1 MPRFPR
7 FWSLPALLAGLLFAQ
22 QCVAFVVEDIRVEG
36 LQRISAGTVFNYLPI
51 KTGDEV
57 NAGNTAQIIRTLYK
71 TGFFKDIRL
80 EQDGNILILFVHER
94 PAIAEINI
102 SGNKELDTEP
112 LMAGLKDIGLSE
124 GRVFQRALLDKV
136 EQELNRQY
144 FARGKYGVKIKSTV
158 TPLERNRVGL
168 EIEISEGLTARIKH
182 INIIGN
188 EAFEDDELLDEFELG
203 VPSWYAFFSSR
214 DKYSKQ
220 ALSGDLETL
229 RSYYLDQGF
238 IDFKIE
244 STQVSIT
251 PDKRDIYITVV
262 VNEGDVFSLSDIK
275 LAGDLEIPPQELF
288 PLIHLKRGEVF
299 SRKKLTA
306 SADRLN
312 RHYSD
317 AGYAFANVNTIPD
330 IDRENKKVAITFF
343 VDPGKRVYV
352 RYINISGN
360 TNTRDEVLRRE
371 LRQMESAWFS
381 GEKTRLSRE
390 RLQRL
395 GFFSEV
401 NMETPAVPGATD
413 LVDVNIGVTESASG
427 QFSAGVG
434 FTQTQ
439 GVIFNASISENNFLG
454 TGNRF
459 SAGFD
464 TSDATKKLTIS
475 YTNPYYTIDG
485 VSQGYELSYRETDYS
500 ELNLSKFSTDVGRL
514 GVHFGV
520 PITEYDRLRFSL
532 AYEHTTFYLG
542 SGPSDEILDFLRT
555 NGDEFNNFEDEFNA
569 LEGDSYSDFGGES
582 FDDYE
587 LVASWIHDTRD
598 RAIFPNRGGRQVL
611 SFEAN
616 IPGSDLQY
624 YRINYSNAHYFQL
637 TNSLTLKLNGEMGYG
652 DGYGDDTE
660 LPFFRNFL
668 AGGIGSV
675 RGFEENTL
683 GPQDSKDDALGAN
696 ARILGQMELLF
707 PAFGDEFK
715 DTVRAGLFVD
725 VGNVFDLAGDDNI
738 EWDLFRAST
747 GLMLSW
753 FSPVGALSFS
763 WGYPLKE
770 EEGDDIKNLQFR
782 IGGAF

>member
-1 MPRFPR
+1 M
-7 FWSLPALLAGLLFAQ
+7 SLFSRILILLAFMAGPLYTQ
-22 QCVAFVVEDIRVEG
+22 QVAAFVVEDIRVEG

-57 NAGNTAQIIRTLYK
+57 GAGNTSHIIRTLYK

-80 EQDGNILILFVHER
+80 EQDGNILIVFVRER

-112 LMAGLKDIGLSE
+112 LMAGLKDIGLAE
-124 GRVFQRALLDKV
+124 GRVFKRAILEKV

-144 FARGKYGVKIKSTV
+144 FARGKYGIKIQSKV

-168 EIEISEGLTARIKH
+168 DIEISEGLTARIKR

-188 EAFEDDELLDEFELG
+188 HAYDDDELLDKFELG
-203 VPSWYAFFSSR
+203 IPSWYAIFSSR

-229 RSYYLDQGF
+229 RSFYLDRGY

-251 PDKRDIYITVV
+251 PDKKDIYITVV
-262 VNEGDVFSLSDIK
+262 VEEGDVFTLSDIK
-275 LAGDLEIPPQELF
+275 LAGDLELPPEELF
-288 PLIHLKRGEVF
+288 PLIHLRRGAVF

-312 RHYSD
+312 GHYSD
-317 AGYAFANVNTIPD
+317 VGYAFANVNTIPD
-330 IDRENKKVAITFF
+330 IDREKRQVAITFF

-381 GEKTRLSRE
+381 GEKTKLSRE

-395 GFFSEV
+395 GFFSDV
-401 NMETPAVPGATD
+401 DMQTPAVPGSTD
-413 LVDVNIGVTESASG
+413 QLDVNLKVTEAASG

-464 TSDATKKLTIS
+464 TSDATKKLSLS
-475 YTNPYYTIDG
+475 YTNPYYTING
-485 VSQGYELSYRETDYS
+485 ISQGYEMSYRKTDFS
-500 ELNLSKFSTDVGRL
+500 ELNISSYSTDVGRL
-514 GVHFGV
+514 GVHYGIPV
-520 PITEYDRLRFSL
+520 TEYDRLRFSL
-532 AYEHTTFYLG
+532 AYERTSFYLG
-542 SGPSDEILDFLRT
+542 SSPSDEIEEFIET
-555 NGDEFNNFEDEFNA
+555 SGDEFDDFEIV
-569 LEGDSYSDFGGES
+569 G
-582 FDDYE
+582 
-587 LVASWIHDTRD
+587 SWIHDTRD
-598 RAIFPNRGGRQVL
+598 RAIFPNRGGRQVF
-611 SFEAN
+611 SIEAN
-616 IPGSDLQY
+616 TPGSDLQY
-624 YRINYSNAHYFQL
+624 YRVKYSNAHYFQL

-652 DGYGDDTE
+652 DGYGDDDE
-660 LPFFRNFL
+660 LPFFRNFY

-683 GPQDSKDDALGAN
+683 GPLDSEDDALGAN
-696 ARILGQMELLF
+696 ARIVGQMELLF
-707 PAFGDEFK
+707 PAFGDDFK
-715 DTVRAGLFVD
+715 DTVRAGFFVD
-725 VGNVFDLAGDDNI
+725 VGNVFDLAGDEKI

-753 FSPVGALSFS
+753 YSPVGALSFS
-763 WGYPLKE
+763 WGYPIKE
-770 EEGDDIKNLQFR
+770 EEGDEIKNLQFR
-782 IGGAF
+782 IGSGF

>member
-1 MPRFPR
+1 MGGF
-7 FWSLPALLAGLLFAQ
+7 LITQ
-22 QCVAFVVEDIRVEG
+22 QSAAFVVEDIRVEG

-57 NAGNTAQIIRTLYK
+57 DAGNTAQIIRTLYK

-80 EQDGNILILFVHER
+80 ERDENILIVFVRER

-112 LMAGLKDIGLSE
+112 LMAGLKDIGLAE
-124 GRVFQRALLDKV
+124 GRVFKRALLEKV

-144 FARGKYGVKIKSTV
+144 FARGKYGIKIKSTV

-168 EIEISEGLTARIKH
+168 GIEISEGLTARIKH

-188 EAFEDDELLDEFELG
+188 QAFEDDELLDEFELG
-203 VPSWYAFFSSR
+203 VPSWYAIFSSR

-229 RSYYLDQGF
+229 RSFYLDRGF

-251 PDKRDIYITVV
+251 PDKQDIYITVV
-262 VNEGDVFSLSDIK
+262 VDEGDVFTLSDIK
-275 LAGDLEIPPQELF
+275 LAGELELEPEELF
-288 PLIHLKRGEVF
+288 PLIHLRRGSVF

-317 AGYAFANVNTIPD
+317 VGYAFANVNTIPD
-330 IDRENKKVAITFF
+330 IDREKREVAITFF

-395 GFFSEV
+395 GYFSEV
-401 NMETPAVPGATD
+401 NMETPAVPGSTD
-413 LVDVNIGVTESASG
+413 QVDVNIAVTEAASG

-464 TSDATKKLTIS
+464 TSEATKKLSLS

-485 VSQGYELSYRETDYS
+485 VSQGYELSYRETDFS
-500 ELNLSKFSTDVGRL
+500 ELNISRYSTDVGRL
-514 GVHFGV
+514 GVHFGI
-520 PITEYDRLRFSL
+520 PLTEYDRLRFSL
-532 AYEHTTFYLG
+532 AYERTTFFLG
-542 SGPSDEILDFLRT
+542 SSPSDEIMEFIET
-555 NGDEFNNFEDEFNA
+555 NGDEFD
-569 LEGDSYSDFGGES
+569 DF
-582 FDDYE
+582 E
-587 LVASWIHDTRD
+587 LVGSWIHDTRD
-598 RAIFPNRGGRQVL
+598 RAIFPNRGGRQVF
-611 SFEAN
+611 SIETN
-616 IPGSDLQY
+616 VPGSDLQY
-624 YRINYSNAHYFQL
+624 YRVRYNNAHYFQL
-637 TNSLTLKLNGEMGYG
+637 TNALTLKLNGELGYG
-652 DGYGDDTE
+652 EGYGEDEE
-660 LPFFRNFL
+660 LPFFRNFF

-683 GPQDSKDDALGAN
+683 GPQDSQDDALGAN
-696 ARILGQMELLF
+696 ARIVGQMELLF

-715 DTVRAGLFVD
+715 DTVRAGFFVD
-725 VGNVFDLAGDDNI
+725 VGNVFDLEGGEEI

-763 WGYPLKE
+763 WGYPIKE

-782 IGGAF
+782 IGGGF

>member
-1 MPRFPR
+1 MG
-7 FWSLPALLAGLLFAQ
+7 GLLCPQLAA
-22 QCVAFVVEDIRVEG
+22 AFVVEDIRVEG

-57 NAGNTAQIIRTLYK
+57 DAGNTSQIIRTLYK

-80 EQDGNILILFVHER
+80 ERDGNVLIVFVRER

-102 SGNKELDTEP
+102 TGNKELDTEP
-112 LMAGLKDIGLSE
+112 LMAGLKDIGLAE
-124 GRVFQRALLDKV
+124 GRVFKRALLEKV

-144 FARGKYGVKIKSTV
+144 FARGKYGIRIESKV

-168 EIEISEGLTARIKH
+168 DIEISEGLTARIKR

-188 EAFEDDELLDEFELG
+188 HAYDDDELLDEFELG
-203 VPSWYAFFSSR
+203 VPSWYAIFSSR

-229 RSYYLDQGF
+229 RSFYLDRGY
-238 IDFKIE
+238 IDFKIN

-251 PDKRDIYITVV
+251 PDKKDIYITVV
-262 VNEGDVFSLSDIK
+262 VEEGDVFTLSDIK
-275 LAGDLEIPPQELF
+275 LAGDLELPPEELF
-288 PLIHLKRGEVF
+288 PLIHLRRGAVF

-306 SADRLN
+306 SAERLN
-312 RHYSD
+312 GHYSD
-317 AGYAFANVNTIPD
+317 VGYAFANVNTIPD
-330 IDRENKKVAITFF
+330 IDREKRQVAITFF

-352 RYINISGN
+352 RYINITGN

-381 GEKTRLSRE
+381 GEKTKLSRE

-395 GFFSEV
+395 GFFSDV
-401 NMETPAVPGATD
+401 SMETPAVPGSTD
-413 LVDVNIGVTESASG
+413 QLDVNLKVTEAASG

-464 TSDATKKLTIS
+464 TSDATKKLSLS

-485 VSQGYELSYRETDYS
+485 VSQGYEMSYRKTDYS
-500 ELNLSKFSTDVGRL
+500 ELNLSKYTTDVGRL
-514 GVHFGV
+514 GVHFGI

-542 SGPSDEILDFLRT
+542 SQPSEETLEFLRT
-555 NGDEFNNFEDEFNA
+555 NGTRFNDFEAHDYD
-569 LEGDSYSDFGGES
+569 GDYGAFGGEA
-582 FDDYE
+582 FNDFE
-587 LVASWIHDTRD
+587 LVGSWIHDTRD
-598 RAIFPNRGGRQVL
+598 RAIFPNRGGRQVF

-624 YRINYSNAHYFQL
+624 YRVKYSNAHYFQL
-637 TNSLTLKLNGEMGYG
+637 TNSLTLKLNGELGYG
-652 DGYGDDTE
+652 DGYGDDDE
-660 LPFFRNFL
+660 LPFFRNFY

-675 RGFEENTL
+675 RGFDENTL
-683 GPQDSKDDALGAN
+683 GPQDSKGDALGAN
-696 ARILGQMELLF
+696 ARIVGQMELLF
-707 PAFGDEFK
+707 PVFGDDFR

-725 VGNVFDLAGDDNI
+725 LGNVFDLAGDDKV
-738 EWDLFRAST
+738 EWELFRAST

-763 WGYPLKE
+763 WGYPIKE
-770 EEGDDIKNLQFR
+770 EEGDEIKNLQFR
-782 IGGAF
+782 IGSGF

>member
-1 MPRFPR
+1 MPLFSRI
-7 FWSLPALLAGLLFAQ
+7 LLLVALLGGQLLPQ
-22 QCVAFVVEDIRVEG
+22 QAAAFVVEDIRVEG

-51 KTGDEV
+51 KTGDV
-57 NAGNTAQIIRTLYK
+57 VDAGNTSHIIRTLYK

-80 EQDGNILILFVHER
+80 ESDANVLIVFVRER

-112 LMAGLKDIGLSE
+112 LMAGLKDIGLAE
-124 GRVFQRALLDKV
+124 GRVFKRALLEKV

-144 FARGKYGVKIKSTV
+144 FARGKYGIKIQSTV

-168 EIEISEGLTARIKH
+168 DIKISEGLTARIKH

-188 EAFEDDELLDEFELG
+188 QAYEDDLLLDKFALG
-203 VPSWYAFFSSR
+203 VPSWYAIFSSR

-220 ALSGDLETL
+220 VLSGDLETL
-229 RSYYLDQGF
+229 RSFYLDRGY

-251 PDKRDIYITVV
+251 PDKKDIYITVV
-262 VNEGDVFSLSDIK
+262 VDEGDVFTLNDIK
-275 LAGDLEIPPQELF
+275 LAGDLEIPPEELF
-288 PLIHLKRGEVF
+288 PLIHLKRGSVF

-312 RHYSD
+312 SHYSD
-317 AGYAFANVNTIPD
+317 VGYAFANVNTIPD
-330 IDRENKKVAITFF
+330 IDRENKQVGITFF

-395 GFFSEV
+395 GFFSDV
-401 NMETPAVPGATD
+401 NMETPAVPGSTD
-413 LVDVNIGVTESASG
+413 QLDVNLAVTEAASG

-464 TSDATKKLTIS
+464 TSDATKKLSLS

-485 VSQGYELSYRETDYS
+485 VSQGYELSYRKTDFS
-500 ELNLSKFSTDVGRL
+500 ELNISSYSTDVGRL
-514 GVHFGV
+514 GVHYGI
-520 PITEYDRLRFSL
+520 PLTEYDRLRFSL
-532 AYEHTTFYLG
+532 AYERTTFYLG
-542 SGPSDEILDFLRT
+542 SSPSDEIEDFIDT
-555 NGDEFNNFEDEFNA
+555 NGDEFDDFEIV
-569 LEGDSYSDFGGES
+569 G
-582 FDDYE
+582 
-587 LVASWIHDTRD
+587 SWIHDTRD
-598 RAIFPNRGGRQVL
+598 RAIFPNRGGRQVF
-611 SFEAN
+611 SVEAN
-616 IPGSDLQY
+616 TPGSDLQY
-624 YRINYSNAHYFQL
+624 YRVKYSNAHYFQL
-637 TNSLTLKLNGEMGYG
+637 TNSLTLKLNGELAYG
-652 DGYGDDTE
+652 DGYGEDDE
-660 LPFFRNFL
+660 LPFFRNFY

-683 GPQDSKDDALGAN
+683 GPQDSQDDALGAN
-696 ARILGQMELLF
+696 ARIVGQMELLF
-707 PAFGDEFK
+707 PAFGDDFK
-715 DTVRAGLFVD
+715 DTVRAGFFVD
-725 VGNVFDLAGDDNI
+725 VGNVFDLAGDEKI

-763 WGYPLKE
+763 WGYPIKE

-782 IGGAF
+782 IGGGF

>member
-1 MPRFPR
+1 MPLVSRF
-7 FWSLPALLAGLLFAQ
+7 LALLALLSGLLFTQ
-22 QCVAFVVEDIRVEG
+22 RCVAFVVEDIRVEG

-80 EQDGNILILFVHER
+80 EQDGNILIVFVHER

-112 LMAGLKDIGLSE
+112 LMAGLKDIGLAE
-124 GRVFQRALLDKV
+124 GRVFQRALLEKV

-144 FARGKYGVKIKSTV
+144 FARGKYGVRIKSTV

-168 EIEISEGLTARIKH
+168 EIEISEGLTARIKR

-188 EAFEDDELLDEFELG
+188 EAFDDDELLDEFELG
-203 VPSWYAFFSSR
+203 VPSWYAIFSSR

-229 RSYYLDQGF
+229 RSYYLDRGY

-262 VNEGDVFSLSDIK
+262 VNEGDVFNLNDIK
-275 LAGDLEIPPQELF
+275 LAGDLEIPPEELF

-299 SRKKLTA
+299 SRKKLSA

-401 NMETPAVPGATD
+401 NMETPAVPGSTD
-413 LVDVNIGVTESASG
+413 LVDVNLGVTEAASG

-485 VSQGYELSYRETDYS
+485 VSQGYELSYRKTDFS
-500 ELNLSKFSTDVGRL
+500 ELNISSYSTDVGRL
-514 GVHFGV
+514 GVHFGI
-520 PITEYDRLRFSL
+520 PITEFDRLRFSL
-532 AYEHTTFYLG
+532 AYENTTFFLG
-542 SGPSDEILDFLRT
+542 TGASSEVKEFIEN
-555 NGDEFNNFEDEFNA
+555 NGDK
-569 LEGDSYSDFGGES
+569 
-582 FDDYE
+582 FDDFE
-587 LVASWIHDTRD
+587 LVGSWIHDTRD
-598 RAIFPNRGGRQVL
+598 RAIFPNRGGRQVF
-611 SFEAN
+611 SVETN

-624 YRINYSNAHYFQL
+624 YRVNYSNDHYFQL
-637 TNSLTLKLNGEMGYG
+637 TNSLTLKLNGELGYG
-652 DGYGDDTE
+652 EGYGDDNQ
-660 LPFFRNFL
+660 LPFFRNFF

-683 GPQDSKDDALGAN
+683 GPRDSEDDALGAN

-715 DTVRAGLFVD
+715 DTVRAGFFVD
-725 VGNVFDLAGDDNI
+725 VGNVFDLAGDEEI
-738 EWDLFRAST
+738 AWDRFRAST

-763 WGYPLKE
+763 WGYPIKE
-770 EEGDDIKNLQFR
+770 EEGDNIKNLQFR
-782 IGGAF
+782 IGGGF

>member
-1 MPRFPR
+1 MG
-7 FWSLPALLAGLLFAQ
+7 GLLITQ
-22 QCVAFVVEDIRVEG
+22 QSAAFVVEDIRVEG

-51 KTGDEV
+51 KTGDV
-57 NAGNTAQIIRTLYK
+57 VDLGNSAQIIRTLYK

-80 EQDGNILILFVHER
+80 ERDENVLIVFVRER

-112 LMAGLKDIGLSE
+112 LMAGLKDIGLAE
-124 GRVFQRALLDKV
+124 GRVFKRALLEKV

-144 FARGKYGVKIKSTV
+144 FARGKYGIKIKSTV

-168 EIEISEGLTARIKH
+168 GIEISEGLTARIKH

-188 EAFEDDELLDEFELG
+188 QAFEDDELLDEFELG
-203 VPSWYAFFSSR
+203 VPSWYAIFSNR

-229 RSYYLDQGF
+229 RSFYLDRGF

-251 PDKRDIYITVV
+251 PDKQDIYITVV
-262 VNEGDVFSLSDIK
+262 VDEGDVFTLSDIK
-275 LAGDLEIPPQELF
+275 LAGELEIEPEELF
-288 PLIHLKRGEVF
+288 PLIHLRRGSVF

-317 AGYAFANVNTIPD
+317 VGYAFANVNTIPD
-330 IDRENKKVAITFF
+330 IDREKREVAITFF

-395 GFFSEV
+395 GYFSEV
-401 NMETPAVPGATD
+401 NMETPAVPGSTD
-413 LVDVNIGVTESASG
+413 QVDVNIAVTEAASG

-464 TSDATKKLTIS
+464 TSEATKKLSLS

-485 VSQGYELSYRETDYS
+485 VSQGYELSYRETDFS
-500 ELNLSKFSTDVGRL
+500 ELNISRYSTDVGRL
-514 GVHFGV
+514 GVHFGI
-520 PITEYDRLRFSL
+520 PLTEFDRLRFSL
-532 AYEHTTFYLG
+532 AYERTTFFLG
-542 SGPSDEILDFLRT
+542 SSPSDEIMEFIDT
-555 NGDEFNNFEDEFNA
+555 NGDEFD
-569 LEGDSYSDFGGES
+569 DF
-582 FDDYE
+582 E
-587 LVASWIHDTRD
+587 LVGSWIHDTRD
-598 RAIFPNRGGRQVL
+598 RAIFPNRGGRQVF
-611 SFEAN
+611 SIETN

-624 YRINYSNAHYFQL
+624 YRVRYTNAHYFQL
-637 TNSLTLKLNGEMGYG
+637 TNALTLKLNGELGYG
-652 DGYGDDTE
+652 EGYGEDEE
-660 LPFFRNFL
+660 LPFFRNFF

-683 GPQDSKDDALGAN
+683 GPQDSQDDALGAN
-696 ARILGQMELLF
+696 ARIVGQMELLF

-715 DTVRAGLFVD
+715 DTVRAGFFVD
-725 VGNVFDLAGDDNI
+725 VGNVFDLEGGEEV

-763 WGYPLKE
+763 WGYPIKE

-782 IGGAF
+782 IGGGF

>member
-1 MPRFPR
+1 MG
-7 FWSLPALLAGLLFAQ
+7 GLLITQ
-22 QCVAFVVEDIRVEG
+22 QSAAFVVEDIRVEG

-51 KTGDEV
+51 KTGDLV
-57 NAGNTAQIIRTLYK
+57 DLGNSAQIIRTLYK

-80 EQDGNILILFVHER
+80 ERDENVLIVFVRER

-112 LMAGLKDIGLSE
+112 LMAGLKDIGLAE
-124 GRVFQRALLDKV
+124 GRVFKRALLEKV

-144 FARGKYGVKIKSTV
+144 FARGKYGIKIKSTV

-168 EIEISEGLTARIKH
+168 GIEISEGLTARIKH

-188 EAFEDDELLDEFELG
+188 QAFDDDELLDEFELG
-203 VPSWYAFFSSR
+203 VPSWYAVFSNR

-229 RSYYLDQGF
+229 RSFYLDRGF

-251 PDKRDIYITVV
+251 PDKQDIYITVV
-262 VNEGDVFSLSDIK
+262 VDEGDVFTLSDIK
-275 LAGDLEIPPQELF
+275 LAGELEIEPEELF
-288 PLIHLKRGEVF
+288 PLIHLRRGSVF

-317 AGYAFANVNTIPD
+317 VGYAFANVNTIPD
-330 IDRENKKVAITFF
+330 IDREKREVAITFF

-395 GFFSEV
+395 GYFSEV
-401 NMETPAVPGATD
+401 NMETPAVPGSTD
-413 LVDVNIGVTESASG
+413 QVDVNIAVTEAASG

-464 TSDATKKLTIS
+464 TSEATKKLSLS

-485 VSQGYELSYRETDYS
+485 VSQGYELSYRETDFS
-500 ELNLSKFSTDVGRL
+500 ELNISRYSTDVGRL
-514 GVHFGV
+514 GVHFGI
-520 PITEYDRLRFSL
+520 PLTEFDRLRFSL
-532 AYEHTTFYLG
+532 AYERTTFFLG
-542 SGPSDEILDFLRT
+542 SSPSDEIMEFIDT
-555 NGDEFNNFEDEFNA
+555 NGDEFD
-569 LEGDSYSDFGGES
+569 DF
-582 FDDYE
+582 E
-587 LVASWIHDTRD
+587 LVGSWIHDTRD
-598 RAIFPNRGGRQVL
+598 RAIFPNRGGRQVF
-611 SFEAN
+611 SIETN

-624 YRINYSNAHYFQL
+624 YRVRYNNAHYFQL
-637 TNSLTLKLNGEMGYG
+637 TNALTLKLNGELGYG
-652 DGYGDDTE
+652 EGYGEDDE
-660 LPFFRNFL
+660 LPFFRNFF

-683 GPQDSKDDALGAN
+683 GPQDSQDDALGAN
-696 ARILGQMELLF
+696 ARIVGQMELLF

-715 DTVRAGLFVD
+715 DTVRAGFFVD
-725 VGNVFDLAGDDNI
+725 VGNVFDLEGGEEV
-738 EWDLFRAST
+738 EWDLFRASA

-763 WGYPLKE
+763 WGYPIKE

-782 IGGAF
+782 IGGGF

>member
-1 MPRFPR
+1 MP
-7 FWSLPALLAGLLFAQ
+7 SLLRILSLIFLISGLLFGQLAA
-22 QCVAFVVEDIRVEG
+22 AFVVEDIRVEG
-36 LQRISAGTVFNYLPI
+36 LQRISAGTVFNYLPV

-57 NAGNTAQIIRTLYK
+57 NAGNTSQIIRTLYK
-71 TGFFKDIRL
+71 TGFFKDVRL
-80 EQDGNILILFVHER
+80 EHEGDVLIVFVRER
-94 PAIAEINI
+94 PAVAEINI
-102 SGNKELDTEP
+102 SGNKDLDTDR
-112 LMAGLKDIGLSE
+112 LMEGLKDIGLAE
-124 GRVFQRALLDKV
+124 GRVFKRALLEQV

-144 FARGKYGVKIKSTV
+144 FARGKYGVRIKSTV

-168 EIEISEGLTARIKH
+168 DIKISEGLTARIKKV
-182 INIIGN
+182 NVIGN
-188 EAFEDDELLDEFELG
+188 QAYDDDELLDLFELG
-203 VPSWYAFFSSR
+203 VPSWYAFFSSK

-229 RSYYLDQGF
+229 RSFYLDRGY

-251 PDKRDIYITVV
+251 PDKKDIYITVV

-275 LAGDLEIPPQELF
+275 LAGELELPQDDLF
-288 PLIHLKRGEVF
+288 PLIHLRRGEVF

-306 SADRLN
+306 SADRLS

-317 AGYAFANVNTIPD
+317 AGYAFANVNSIPD
-330 IDRENKKVAITFF
+330 IDRENLKVAITFF

-352 RYINISGN
+352 RYINVSGN

-395 GFFSEV
+395 GYFSDV
-401 NMETPAVPGATD
+401 NMETPAVPGSTD
-413 LVDVNIGVTESASG
+413 LVDVNLGVSEAASG
-427 QFSAGVG
+427 SLSAGVG
-434 FTQTQ
+434 FSQTQ
-439 GVIFNASISENNFLG
+439 GVILNASISENNFLG
-454 TGNRF
+454 TGKRV

-464 TSDATKKLTIS
+464 TSDATKKLSLS
-475 YTNPYYTIDG
+475 YTDPYYTIDG
-485 VSQGYELSYRETDYS
+485 VSQGYEMSYRKTDFS
-500 ELNLSKFSTDVGRL
+500 ELNVSSYSTDVGRL
-514 GVHFGV
+514 GINFGIPV
-520 PITEYDRLRFSL
+520 TEFDRLRFSL
-532 AYEHTTFYLG
+532 AYENTSFFLG
-542 SGPSDEILDFLRT
+542 SSPSDEINEFVEM
-555 NGDEFNNFEDEFNA
+555 NGDEF
-569 LEGDSYSDFGGES
+569 SDFEMVG
-582 FDDYE
+582 
-587 LVASWIHDTRD
+587 SWIHDTRD
-598 RAIFPNRGGRQVL
+598 RAIFPNRGGRQVF
-611 SFEAN
+611 SVEAN

-624 YRINYSNAHYFQL
+624 YRINYSNAYYFQL
-637 TNSLTLKLNGEMGYG
+637 TNSFTLKLNGEMGYG
-652 DGYGDDTE
+652 DGYGDNDE
-660 LPFFRNFL
+660 LPFFRNFY

-683 GPQDSKDDALGAN
+683 GSQDSQDDALGAN
-696 ARILGQMELLF
+696 ARIVGQMELLF
-707 PAFGDEFK
+707 PAFGDDFK

-725 VGNVFDLAGDDNI
+725 VGNVFDLAGDEKI
-738 EWDLFRAST
+738 EWEGFRAST

-782 IGGAF
+782 IGGGF

>member
-1 MPRFPR
+1 MPLVSRF
-7 FWSLPALLAGLLFAQ
+7 LALLALLSGLLFTQ
-22 QCVAFVVEDIRVEG
+22 RCVAFVVEDIRVEG

-80 EQDGNILILFVHER
+80 EQDGNILIVFVHER

-112 LMAGLKDIGLSE
+112 LMAGLKDIGLAE
-124 GRVFQRALLDKV
+124 GRVFQRALLEKV

-144 FARGKYGVKIKSTV
+144 FARGKYGVRIKSTV

-168 EIEISEGLTARIKH
+168 EIEISEGLTARIKR

-188 EAFEDDELLDEFELG
+188 EAFDDDELLDEFELG
-203 VPSWYAFFSSR
+203 VPSWYAIFSSR

-229 RSYYLDQGF
+229 RSYYLDRGY

-262 VNEGDVFSLSDIK
+262 VNEGDVFNLNDIK
-275 LAGDLEIPPQELF
+275 LAGDLEIPPEELF

-401 NMETPAVPGATD
+401 NMETPAVPGSTD
-413 LVDVNIGVTESASG
+413 LVDVNLGVTEAASG

-485 VSQGYELSYRETDYS
+485 VSQGYELSYRKTDFS
-500 ELNLSKFSTDVGRL
+500 ELNISSYSTDVGRL
-514 GVHFGV
+514 GVHFGI
-520 PITEYDRLRFSL
+520 PITEFDRLRFSL
-532 AYEHTTFYLG
+532 AYENTTFFLG
-542 SGPSDEILDFLRT
+542 TGASSEVKEFIEN
-555 NGDEFNNFEDEFNA
+555 NGDK
-569 LEGDSYSDFGGES
+569 
-582 FDDYE
+582 FDDFE
-587 LVASWIHDTRD
+587 LVGSWIHDTRD
-598 RAIFPNRGGRQVL
+598 RAIFPNRGGRQVF
-611 SFEAN
+611 SVETN

-624 YRINYSNAHYFQL
+624 YRVNYSNDHYFQL
-637 TNSLTLKLNGEMGYG
+637 TNSLTLKLNGELGYG
-652 DGYGDDTE
+652 EGYGDDNQ
-660 LPFFRNFL
+660 LPFFRNFF

-683 GPQDSKDDALGAN
+683 GPRDSEDDALGAN

-715 DTVRAGLFVD
+715 DTVRAGFFVD
-725 VGNVFDLAGDDNI
+725 VGNVFDLAGDEEI
-738 EWDLFRAST
+738 AWDRFRAST

-763 WGYPLKE
+763 WGYPIKE
-770 EEGDDIKNLQFR
+770 EEGDNIKNLQFR
-782 IGGAF
+782 IGGGF